1 MDERDGFY
9 FHRSFWESISLL
21 TAKDQ
26 LPLLKALIE
35 FGLDGKDPE
44 KLSNSQ
50 KASYL
55 LIRPVLQKGRNK
67 AASGKKGGSKRE
79 ASRKQTE
86 SKNESASPLPLSDK
100 GLGSNPDGLPQGTS
114 DKGTGEVQWPTPS
127 NGKAFTSFWEIY
139 PCKIGREAAW
149 DAWTQIRPDTETV
162 RRIMEGLETW
172 KRSENW
178 EEAGGKFIPRAAKFL
193 TERHWESPPAQAGN
207 LSNQE
212 RQLDED
218 EIAAIRKMMGVGA

>member
-21 TAKDQ
+21 AAKDQ

-44 KLSNSQ
+44 KLTNNQ

-55 LIRPVLQKGRNK
+55 LIRPVLLSGRKK
-67 AASGKKGGSKRE
+67 AANGQKGGSKKK
-79 ASRKQTE
+79 ANQKQTG
-86 SKNESASPLPLSDK
+86 SKRESASDLPLSDK

-114 DKGTGEVQWPTPS
+114 DKGTGETSAPIPAQ
-127 NGKAFTSFWEIY
+127 GKAFTHFWEAY
-139 PCKIGREAAW
+139 PCKIGRESAW
-149 DAWTQIRPDTETV
+149 DSWTQIRPDV
-162 RRIMEGLETW
+162 VMVGRIMDGLEAW
-172 KRSENW
+172 KRSDNW

-193 TERHWESPPAQAGN
+193 TERHWESPPAPK
-207 LSNQE
+207 SNPADQE

-218 EIAAIRKMMGVGA
+218 EIAAIRRLMEGG